1 MKNGAE
7 NRRFDRLPHGVDA
20 RVVLR
25 RAKDLGVWVRPVR
38 CTGEVRLSHPLM
50 DRPACISHPTR
61 RKDSTRDLVS
71 WFNRLVDLLNAG
83 LSTN

>member
-1 MKNGAE
+1 MKNSNA
-7 NRRFDRLPHGVDA
+7 NRRFDRLHHGVDA

-25 RAKDLGVWVRPVR
+25 RAGELGARVLPVR
-38 CTGEVRLSHPLM
+38 RTGEVRLSHPLM
-50 DRPACISHPTR
+50 PKPVRVSHHTW

-83 LSTN
+83 LSID